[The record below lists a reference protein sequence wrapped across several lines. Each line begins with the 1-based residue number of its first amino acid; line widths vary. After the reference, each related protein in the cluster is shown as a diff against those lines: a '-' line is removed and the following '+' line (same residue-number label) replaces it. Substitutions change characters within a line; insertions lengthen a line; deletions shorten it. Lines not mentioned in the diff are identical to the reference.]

1 MPIALSYHREAYDR
15 EHHPS
20 KTNHL
25 TPSPSTPKSPTS
37 SSKSMYGTAPAH
49 PPFGTMKIKYPQTV
63 GAPSNDKSSM
73 NGWTMGLTLGA
84 AAPLGPNRS
93 SQKNTG
99 GEWVNGETKDKK
111 ESTDVLNKAE
121 PALPKKSA
129 DDERPQTSA
138 LSSSAA
144 SPTSP
149 TKSSS
154 GVGMLMV
161 RVVEAKSI
169 PTLPN
174 GKELPYCVLEFD
186 KNEVVVAAK
195 EAGRDTIL
203 WQHRAHFDVS
213 REHELAVSIYQRGAG
228 GADIL
233 LASVKLRPKFTDGG
247 LQDEWYQS
255 QNFSSDGKE
264 AANGEIHL
272 QIGFK
277 KLGGKHMDIEEFE
290 LLKVIGKG
298 SFGKVMQ
305 VRKKDTSRIYAM
317 KILKKSHIVERSE
330 VSHTL
335 AERTVLAQ
343 INHPF
348 IVPLKFSFQSPEK
361 LYLVLAF
368 VNGGELFHHLQREGR
383 FSEDRARF
391 YTAELLCAL
400 ECLHGYNIIYRDLK
414 PENILLDYT
423 GHIALCDFGLC
434 KLDMKQGAKT
444 NTFCGTPEY
453 LAPELLLGQGYTKA
467 VDWWTLGILLYEMLT
482 GLPPF
487 YDENTNEMY
496 RKILIDE
503 LRFPDDIGSQAK
515 DLLKG
520 LLNRD
525 PNERLGN
532 EGPEAIKNHPFF
544 ADINWSKL
552 MARKYQ
558 PPFKPNVA
566 SATDTSNFDEEFTS
580 EAPTDSVTETSH
592 LSETVQQ
599 QFAGFTFQAHAEHM
613 AGSVVAGSLM
623 TNGMPRGKEVAGS
636 FRPTTRVGRGV

>member
-1 MPIALSYHREAYDR
+1 MFKKRV
-15 EHHPS
+15 PS
-20 KTNHL
+20 EN
-25 TPSPSTPKSPTS
+25 
-37 SSKSMYGTAPAH
+37 
-49 PPFGTMKIKYPQTV
+49 
-63 GAPSNDKSSM
+63 
-73 NGWTMGLTLGA
+73 
-84 AAPLGPNRS
+84 
-93 SQKNTG
+93 
-99 GEWVNGETKDKK
+99 KDKK
-111 ESTDVLNKAE
+111 DSTDVLHKSE
-121 PALPKKSA
+121 PPLPPKPDS
-129 DDERPQTSA
+129 RPTTPNTSNG
-138 LSSSAA
+138 LSTSSSPP
-144 SPTSP
+144 SR
-149 TKSSS
+149 SS
-154 GVGMLMV
+154 GCGGAGMLMV
-161 RVVEAKSI
+161 RVVEARAI
-169 PTLPN
+169 PTIQ
-174 GKELPYCVLEFD
+174 GAKEPPYCVIEFD
-186 KNEVVVAAK
+186 KNEVVVNAK
-195 EAGRDTIL
+195 DTSENTIT
-203 WQHRAHFDVS
+203 WKHRAHFDVS
-213 REHELAVSIYQRGAG
+213 RDHELSVSIYQPRTAASTAVKDAG
-228 GADIL
+228 KDTNDIL
-233 LASVKLRPKFTDGG
+233 LGYVKLRPTFMDGG
-247 LQDEWYQS
+247 LQDEWYHVQIYS
-255 QNFSSDGKE
+255 VDGKE
-264 AANGEIHL
+264 MSNSGEIHL

-277 KLGGKHMDIEEFE
+277 KMGPKHMDIEEFE

-305 VRKKDTSRIYAM
+305 VRKKDTNRIYAM
-317 KILKKSHIVERSE
+317 KIIRKSHIVERSE

-391 YTAELLCAL
+391 YAAELLCAL

-453 LAPELLLGQGYTKA
+453 LAPELLLGQGYTKS

-503 LRFPDDIGSQAK
+503 LRFPDEIGSQAK
-515 DLLKG
+515 DLLKA

-525 PNERLGN
+525 PNERLGQD
-532 EGPEAIKNHPFF
+532 GPEAIKTHPFF
-544 ADINWSKL
+544 ADINWTKL

-558 PPFKPNVA
+558 PPFKPNVT

-580 EAPTDSVTETSH
+580 EAPTDSIIEGSH

-599 QFAGFTFQAHAEHM
+599 QFAGFTYQAHAEHLAGSIV
-613 AGSVVAGSLM
+613 AGSVM
-623 TNGMPRGKEVAGS
+623 TTGNVKGREVANS
-636 FRPTTRVGRGV
+636 YMRPTRIGRGL